1 MSSIFNS
8 SANAS
13 DIAITS
19 GALAGDTV
27 GVALQRI
34 ATQGNGVAT
43 GADLVSAAVQLMVG
57 DGGGGF
63 FSMTRAELLNAI
75 ASTYIQGLLDD
86 ADATA
91 ALTTLG
97 AAPLAS
103 PALTGNPTAPTQSA
117 GNNST
122 RIATTAYADAAATAV
137 ASGWTTVTKTADET
151 ITSDSTLSDDATLK
165 FSVSAN
171 TKYRFRFNVFFK
183 TGATADFKYALT
195 GPASPTI
202 LAVRMSVCAAFGSVV
217 NYRSMGQYS
226 DTAQSLLGSPA
237 SAVNE
242 GGFVILEGVLHNGA
256 NAGTVAF
263 QWAQD
268 TSDAGSTSVLAG
280 STLEWKQV

>member
-13 DIAITS
+13 DIAITGIPYATNVLQAVQAILGQAA
-19 GALAGDTV
+19 GALSAAELTSGDYK
-27 GVALQRI
+27 VA
-34 ATQGNGVAT
+34 AFHSGYY
-43 GADLVSAAVQLMVG
+43 SAAVSL
-57 DGGGGF
+57 
-63 FSMTRAELLNAI
+63 ANLL
-75 ASTYIQGLLDD
+75 
-86 ADATA
+86 TA
-91 ALTTLG
+91 LG

-217 NYRSMGQYS
+217 NYRPMGQYS